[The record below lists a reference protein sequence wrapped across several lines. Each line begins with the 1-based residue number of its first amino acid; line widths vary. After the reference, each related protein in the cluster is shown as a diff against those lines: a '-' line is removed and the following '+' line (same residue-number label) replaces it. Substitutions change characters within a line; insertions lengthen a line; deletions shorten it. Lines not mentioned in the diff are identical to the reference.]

1 MIVAKL
7 LILIGILTVC
17 PLLTGGI
24 FVAGKKK
31 PGIRY
36 SLIYGWICGQMFLWA
51 GFFVISV
58 PLILMC
64 KNYSLLQKL
73 FGTFMILACIGG
85 AVCWF
90 KKYHGSAKKQ
100 LKAVDS
106 VHKLSKWG
114 KALWGCFAAGLF
126 LQLLLT
132 GILAYEEGDDAF
144 YVAVSTITESSQTM
158 YQINPYLGITT
169 GLDARHAL
177 APFPIWISFLSRV
190 SGIKAVMVAQV
201 VLPMVLICMCYGIYF
216 VLGSAL
222 LKERRERLP
231 FFMAC
236 IQLMFWFGGYSVYSA
251 ENFLLVRTSQGKA
264 VLANLV
270 IPFLIYLLFRIV
282 KMVDENKS
290 KYAEYFLLAITMAV
304 GCLCSTQA
312 TLLTCMLV
320 VVVGVCM
327 LFAYRKW
334 KAVLMMGC
342 SCILPAIIALLYFI
356 EK

>member
-1 MIVAKL
+1 MIVTKL

-31 PGIRY
+31 PGISY
-36 SLIYGWICGQMFLWA
+36 SLIYGWICGQMCLWA

-58 PLILMC
+58 PLILKC
-64 KNYSLLQKL
+64 KDYSLLQKA
-73 FGTFMILACIGG
+73 FGAFMILACLVG

-90 KKYHGSAKKQ
+90 KKYYGSATKQ
-100 LKAVDS
+100 LQAVDS
-106 VHKLSKWG
+106 VHKLSVWG
-114 KALWGCFAAGLF
+114 KALWVCFAAGLF
-126 LQLLLT
+126 LQLILT
-132 GILAYEEGDDAF
+132 GIMAYEEGDDAF
-144 YVAVSTITESSQTM
+144 YVAVSTVTESSETM
-158 YQINPYLGITT
+158 YLINPYLGITT

-177 APFPIWISFLSRV
+177 APFPIWISFLARV
-190 SGIKAVMVAQV
+190 SGVKAVTVAQV

-236 IQLMFWFGGYSVYSA
+236 IQIMFWFGGYSVYSA

-282 KMVDENKS
+282 KRVDENKS
-290 KYAEYFLLAITMAV
+290 KPAEFILLAITMTV

-312 TLLTCMLV
+312 TLLTVMLV
-320 VVVGVCM
+320 AVVGVCL
-327 LFAYRKW
+327 LFAYKKW
-334 KAVLMMGC
+334 KTVLLMGC
-342 SCILPAIIALLYFI
+342 SCILPAAIALLYFM